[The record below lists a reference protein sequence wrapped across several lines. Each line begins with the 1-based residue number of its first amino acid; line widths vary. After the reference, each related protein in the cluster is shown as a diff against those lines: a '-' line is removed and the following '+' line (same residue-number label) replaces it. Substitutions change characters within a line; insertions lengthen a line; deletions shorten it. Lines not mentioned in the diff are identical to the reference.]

1 MFTWKGDINMTV
13 YMLVAKILV
22 SAIWI
27 YAIVVNAIIFA
38 KKDDKKN
45 KNELWAVMLTMLTI
59 FLIWN

>member
-1 MFTWKGDINMTV
+1 MTV

-27 YAIVVNAIIFA
+27 YGIVENAIAFA
-38 KKDDKKN
+38 KRSDKKN
-45 KNELWAVMLTMLTI
+45 KVELWAVMLTIFTI